1 MSRQDAPNAGDYD
14 VLAFDCYGTLID
26 WGAGLIGYLQPLL
39 LSHDAHVIDD
49 FVLEFFA
56 EAEPLAQADGARYA
70 DVLRDVLR
78 RLGNRLGFTPSAAE
92 LDGFVAS
99 VGEWPAFDDSVEAL
113 QRLSERFDLMVVSN
127 IDNALFA
134 KTTEALGVDFTH
146 VVTAQDVGV
155 YKPNPR
161 MFQAARTAAGD
172 ARVLHVAQSLFHDI
186 APATAFGWDTVHIR
200 RTRNAARTVEAEPTW
215 AYDSLAEFAD
225 AVLP

>member
-1 MSRQDAPNAGDYD
+1 MSRSDAPNAGDYE

-26 WGAGLIGYLQPLL
+26 WGAGLVGYLQPLL
-39 LSHDAHVIDD
+39 LNHDAHVIDE
-49 FVLEFFA
+49 FLLEFFA
-56 EAEPLAQADGARYA
+56 DAEPKAQADGVRYA

-78 RLGNRLGFTPSAAE
+78 RLGNRLGFTPSVAE

-99 VGEWPAFDDSVEAL
+99 VGDWPAFEDTEASL
-113 QRLSERFDLMVVSN
+113 RRLSERFDLMVVSN

-134 KTTEALGVDFTH
+134 KTAEALGVAFAH

-186 APATAFGWDTVHIR
+186 APASAFGWDTVHIR
-200 RTRNAARTVEAEPTW
+200 RARNAARAVDAEPTW
-215 AYDSLAEFAD
+215 AFDSLADFAH